1 MLYGWGSIKP
11 TPYLHKKE
19 STMGKINQPTTT
31 QPTNEVAHDDT
42 PHSVINDDNT
52 AINYA
57 DEAMEGDNFSL
68 TNEAIRL
75 IGLKQQLD
83 IDATDRDHD
92 QELKHILEWAK
103 ESGIK
108 NKNQLSAKLREIQY
122 KLGYSEPKQA
132 IKNIYNYIRLDS
144 QIKSLVNQQ
153 EVLHGK
159 QRN

>member
-1 MLYGWGSIKP
+1 MGGVVKTAPHQQID
-11 TPYLHKKE
+11 
-19 STMGKINQPTTT
+19 TMGKINQPTTT
-31 QPTNEVAHDDT
+31 QPTIKVVNEQS
-42 PHSVINDDNT
+42 PRSVINNDDD
-52 AINYA
+52 I
-57 DEAMEGDNFSL
+57 DFDFSEEAMKGDNFSI

-83 IDATDRDHD
+83 IDATDREHD

-103 ESGIK
+103 AAGIK

-159 QRN
+159 HRN

>member
-1 MLYGWGSIKP
+1 
-11 TPYLHKKE
+11 
-19 STMGKINQPTTT
+19 MGKINQPTITSE
-31 QPTNEVAHDDT
+31 PTVVQNDVAHN
-42 PHSVINDDNT
+42 VINDTSNDD
-52 AINYA
+52 AMEFEG
-57 DEAMEGDNFSL
+57 EAVEGDNFSL

-83 IDATDRDHD
+83 IDTTDKDHD

-103 ESGIK
+103 STGIR

-122 KLGYSEPKQA
+122 KLGYTEPKQA
-132 IKNIYNYIRLDS
+132 VKNIYNYIRLDG

-153 EVLHGK
+153 EVLHAK